1 MAYDIAETI
10 VKIADMK
17 VEDDK
22 RNAENIAR
30 KRFMD
35 KCMKN
40 AYLITAQYKMGETIT
55 PKYGFYT
62 FVVDGELYVE
72 ALSKNHI
79 PISVAKCDGTLD
91 LDYYI
96 DGRLNNDEMMSDDDY
111 DEETSVDIA
120 LYSVEFG
127 KFECDCDHEDCETK
141 VLKKS
146 WIYNTMLCGYDNIMK
161 PVKNM
166 MNFVK
171 NIVVL

>member
-1 MAYDIAETI
+1 MAHDIAETI
-10 VKIADMK
+10 VKMADMM

-22 RNAENIAR
+22 RNADNIVR
-30 KRFMD
+30 KRFME

-62 FVVDGELYVE
+62 FVVDGEIYVE
-72 ALSKNHI
+72 ARSKNHI
-79 PISVAKCDGTLD
+79 PTSVAKCDGTID

-96 DGRLNNDEMMSDDDY
+96 DGRLNNDDMMNEDEY
-111 DEETSVDIA
+111 DEDTSIDIA

-127 KFECDCDHEDCETK
+127 NFECDCEEEDCDRK
-141 VLKKS
+141 FVKKT
-146 WIYNTMLCGYDNIMK
+146 WIYNTRLGGYDSITK

-171 NIVVL
+171 NIVVF